1 MTFSGF
7 QKVFVTTA
15 LLAVSNFASATL
27 PIQTWKTDSGA
38 KVVFMQTE
46 ALPMLDIEVAFPAGD
61 RADPL
66 GKAGL
71 ATLTSILLGT
81 ATQQLNEQQIQEG
94 FADTGA
100 MVESGAR
107 QDFASIGLRT
117 LTSEPELTQSIDLL
131 ADILHKPKFQKGI
144 FEREKSR
151 AISAL
156 KDSLIDP
163 GELASRAFS
172 RAIYPMHPYGQ
183 VVTEESLQRIEL
195 EDVERFFQQRYLGN
209 YAVIAMVGNL
219 KRADAER
226 IANLLTQGLP
236 LNTLD
241 SDPLGRQGFEA
252 LQSQMQGKTE
262 FIAHP
267 AAQSHIIMGLPAM
280 LRGDEDYFDLL
291 VANHILGGGGFTS
304 RLMKEIREDRGLAY
318 STYSYFMPL
327 GDAGPYEAAVQTKK
341 EQTAQ
346 ALSVMRATL
355 NKYIENGP
363 TAQEI
368 EAAKSNLIDGFPLRI
383 DSNSDLVKNL
393 TMIGVYSM
401 PLDFL
406 ETWTDEIAKV
416 TRESAAN
423 AFSKH
428 VRKDK
433 LVTIVVGPESLN

>member
-1 MTFSGF
+1 MNVLRLHKTLAMFG
-7 QKVFVTTA
+7 
-15 LLAVSNFASATL
+15 LLVASNIANATL
-27 PIQTWKTDSGA
+27 PIQSWSTPSGA

-46 ALPMLDIEVAFPAGD
+46 ALPMLDIEIAFPAGD
-61 RADPL
+61 RADPD

-81 ATQQLNEQQIQEG
+81 STQTLNEQQIQEG

-100 MVESGAR
+100 IVQSGSR

-117 LTSEPELTQSIDLL
+117 LTSEPELQQSIDLL
-131 ADILHKPKFQKGI
+131 ANILQEPKFEKSI
-144 FEREKSR
+144 FEREKNR

-156 KDSLIDP
+156 RDSLVDP

-172 RAIYPMHPYGQ
+172 QAIYPEHPYGK
-183 VVTEESLQRIEL
+183 VVTEDSLKRIEL
-195 EDVERFFQQRYLGN
+195 EDVQSFFQGRYLGN

-219 KRADAER
+219 KRDQAEKVADQ
-226 IANLLTQGLP
+226 LTQNLP
-236 LNTLD
+236 LNTLG
-241 SDPLGRQGFEA
+241 SNPLGGKGFAE
-252 LQSQMQGKTE
+252 LQNQMEGKTQ

-280 LRGDEDYFDLL
+280 LRGDADYFDLL
-291 VANHILGGGGFTS
+291 VANHVLGGGGFTS

-346 ALSVMRATL
+346 ALSVMQATL
-355 NKYIENGP
+355 DEYIQNGP
-363 TAQEI
+363 TEQELN
-368 EAAKSNLIDGFPLRI
+368 AAKSNLMDGFPLRI

-393 TMIGVYSM
+393 IMIGVYSM

-406 ETWTDEIAKV
+406 ETWPEQIGRV
-416 TRESAAN
+416 TRDSAAA
-423 AFSKH
+423 AFRKH
-428 VRKDK
+428 VNKDK
-433 LVTIVVGPESLN
+433 LVTIVVGPDSLN